1 MKVIV
6 NKKEIVDFL
15 ISFIDHTPYCQTIK
29 MTEENI
35 GESIYYVLEEKS
47 KRKFDIKKMRKK
59 LKDKIRRGVQ
69 RDLEIYVEN
78 IKTTI
83 QHRKTFYHNLI
94 SKNLDNVLSII
105 GEEAILEKF
114 KKSNC
119 NSFVRSSGLILDPNA
134 TFIRRNDYTDNTEDC
149 FFRNMEGNEEM
160 LLNKMDNN
168 LPFWFIDTGY
178 TNFLNGKKKTWHR
191 LTRNHLHQVNVFDAP
206 VDRLGMFEFFPQQ
219 WRTPGEKILVIEPG
233 QFSAK
238 TFNVDISK
246 WRYNIEKEIRQY
258 SDKPIVFR
266 EKIPKKRRSS
276 LFKELQDEDYY
287 CLININSNAAIEGI
301 WSGIPVITLHKHISN
316 PVSRNKISDINN
328 LYRPHLANWLCM
340 LSYSQF
346 TQEEIMNGTAI
357 NIVRKFYV

>member
-1 MKVIV
+1 
-6 NKKEIVDFL
+6 
-15 ISFIDHTPYCQTIK
+15 
-29 MTEENI
+29 
-35 GESIYYVLEEKS
+35 
-47 KRKFDIKKMRKK
+47 
-59 LKDKIRRGVQ
+59 
-69 RDLEIYVEN
+69 
-78 IKTTI
+78 
-83 QHRKTFYHNLI
+83 
-94 SKNLDNVLSII
+94 
-105 GEEAILEKF
+105 
-114 KKSNC
+114 
-119 NSFVRSSGLILDPNA
+119 
-134 TFIRRNDYTDNTEDC
+134 
-149 FFRNMEGNEEM
+149 MEGNEEM

-316 PVSRNKISDINN
+316 PVSRDKISDINN